1 MVYEDQFTLK
11 VRSPFRLDLTVWT
24 LRRRQKNLIDR
35 WNGKEYTRVLV
46 IDKSV
51 LLISVRQRSQSELS
65 VSVKSTGQIVGKV
78 DSILDLLA
86 KILGTTMD
94 LEDFYNLAGKDRYLS
109 PLVATFQGMKPPRFP
124 TIFEALVNA
133 IACQQVTLD
142 LGILLLNRFAEKFGK
157 ELAGQYAFPQPEDL
171 IHATEEE
178 IKSMGFSYQK
188 ARTILTVARIL
199 ATKAILPD
207 VLEDMTNEEVMNTL
221 TAIKGIGRWSGECAL
236 LRGLGR
242 VDTLPGDDV
251 GAQKNL
257 VNLMHLD
264 KKPSYDE
271 IKVLTKPWEPY
282 SGLVYF
288 HLLLAKLEEKN
299 LIGRGG
305 ENYVL

>member
-11 VRSPFRLDLTVWT
+11 VRSPFRLVLTVWT
-24 LRRRQKNLIDR
+24 LRRRQKNRIDR

-51 LLISVRQRSQSELS
+51 LLISVQQRSQSELS

-78 DSILDLLA
+78 DSILGLLA
-86 KILGTTMD
+86 KILGTRRD
-94 LEDFYNLAGKDRYLS
+94 LEGFYDLAGKDRYLS
-109 PLVATFQGMKPPRFP
+109 SLVSAFRGMKPPRFP
-124 TIFEALVNA
+124 TVFEALVNA

-142 LGILLLNRFAEKFGK
+142 LGILLLNRLSEKFGK
-157 ELAGQYAFPQPEDL
+157 EFAGQFAFPQPEDL
-171 IHATEEE
+171 MNATEEE

-188 ARTILTVARIL
+188 ARTILTVANIFV
-199 ATKAILPD
+199 TKAIRPD
-207 VLEDMTNEEVMNTL
+207 VLEDMSNEEVMNIF
-221 TAIKGIGRWSGECAL
+221 TAIKGIGRWSGEYAL

-257 VNLMHLD
+257 MNLMNLD
-264 KKPSYDE
+264 KKPLYDE
-271 IKVLTKPWEPY
+271 INVLTKPWEPY
-282 SGLVYF
+282 AGLVYF

>member
-1 MVYEDQFTLK
+1 MVYEDQFTLN
-11 VRSPFRLDLTVWT
+11 VREPFRLDLTVWT
-24 LRRRQKNLIDR
+24 LRRRQKNRIDR
-35 WNGKEYTRVLV
+35 WDGEEYTRVVV
-46 IDKSV
+46 IGKSV
-51 LLISVRQRSQSELS
+51 LLVSVHQRSQSDLS
-65 VSVKSTGQIVGKV
+65 ITAKSTGQIVGKV

-86 KILGTTMD
+86 KILGTTRD

-109 PLVATFQGMKPPRFP
+109 SLVSTFQGMKPPRFP
-124 TIFEALVNA
+124 TVFEALVNA

-142 LGILLLNRFAEKFGK
+142 LGILLLNRLSEKFGK
-157 ELAGQYAFPQPEDL
+157 EFAGQFAFPQPEDL
-171 IHATEEE
+171 INATEEE

-188 ARTILTVARIL
+188 ARTILTVAKL
-199 ATKAILPD
+199 FVTNAIRPNE
-207 VLEDMTNEEVMNTL
+207 LEDMSNEEVMHTL
-221 TAIKGIGRWSGECAL
+221 TAIKGIGRWSGEYAL

-257 VNLMHLD
+257 MSLMHLD

-282 SGLVYF
+282 AGLVYF

-299 LIGRGG
+299 LIGKGG